1 MLENNLIYK
10 DNYMFFSFNNI
21 RSKDY
26 NLMIQNEPNSFKII
40 TNDNANISYT
50 TPQNQNGKYVMGVT
64 HPHRTIPHKLV
75 AYGLDSN
82 EIQAMA
88 NWLASGTCGSL
99 IYDYAP
105 DWHYNVIISQLSD
118 MNLYAIDSIHFIVS
132 FDIQFET
139 IEGTY
144 AKNTYDSTLRF
155 DIDNLEGQTLFYG
168 CNNSKSI
175 PTLACYNNTDNNI
188 PMISNDAAAH
198 RISFPIFIHHL
209 GNGFATYDITAA
221 FQESDVIIDGKW
233 TDMLSIS
240 VDTSKDKSSISY
252 KTNSVT
258 LVNYMHKTNLFF
270 INNLLPE
277 QKLNNESISSLD
289 LAYNREIVNIP
300 SPGPIQ
306 KINTNK
312 LNDELNKYLTTP
324 YSWFIVCTNDPI
336 DPATFYIQPTEQSE
350 QYFVPSYPDLASAEF
365 LYDKNYEDQ
374 TTWSALIN
382 TVASDINSSGKNH
395 VFFGFYNILTIITTT
410 NLSMLSI
417 TSSQYNKLLLGE

>member
-1 MLENNLIYK
+1 MLGNNLIYK
-10 DNYMFFSFNNI
+10 DNYMFFIFNNI
-21 RSKDY
+21 RSEKY

-40 TNDNANISYT
+40 TNDNASINYT

-75 AYGLDSN
+75 AYGLTSN

-144 AKNTYDSTLRF
+144 AQNTYDSTLRF
-155 DIDNLEGQTLFYG
+155 NVENLDSHTLFYG

-175 PTLACYNNTDNNI
+175 PTLACYNNTDNTI
-188 PMISNDAAAH
+188 PTISRNTITH
-198 RISFPIFIHHL
+198 QISFPIFIHHL

-252 KTNSVT
+252 KTDSAA

-306 KINTNK
+306 KIDVSD
-312 LNDELNKYLTTP
+312 LNNELKKYLTTP
-324 YSWFIVCTNDPI
+324 YSWFIVCTSDPI
-336 DPATFYIQPTEQSE
+336 DLATFYIQPQAQSE
-350 QYFVPSYPDLASAEF
+350 TDFAPSFPDIASAQF
-365 LYDKNYEDQ
+365 LYDTNYEDQ
-374 TTWSALIN
+374 TTWEALIDA
-382 TVASDINSSGKNH
+382 VADDITSSRKNH
-395 VFFGFYNILTIITTT
+395 VFFGFYNILTITATT
-410 NLSMLSI
+410 NLSLLSI